1 MPYRYKILRGL
12 DFLFHLYTCIRFTCC
27 TCTVG
32 ISKVL
37 IFVGKKLHM
46 KSAKLNTLSTCLV
59 IVILALQYF
68 LCIHE
73 FFYYSVCNVYCT
85 IIVYMFNVGIWRF
98 FKDIGLWSIRLSDTH
113 RVRERREREREVKVD
128 T

>member
-1 MPYRYKILRGL
+1 MLHIYAIQIQNFEGIRFLVSLVHKKIN
-12 DFLFHLYTCIRFTCC
+12 IRFTCC
-27 TCTVG
+27 TCTMS

-73 FFYYSVCNVYCT
+73 FFIMLYVVSTVLLLCT
-85 IIVYMFNVGIWRF
+85 CSM
-98 FKDIGLWSIRLSDTH
+98 
-113 RVRERREREREVKVD
+113 
-128 T
+128 